1 MDNNLRLYLI
11 NGNDKID
18 KETGIVDEI
27 NTSNIIIPYRRE
39 DLISPFIYTD
49 LIKSINLTKYE
60 TLISG
65 YNKI

>member
-27 NTSNIIIPYRRE
+27 NTSNIVIPYRRE

>member
-1 MDNNLRLYLI
+1 M
-11 NGNDKID
+11 
-18 KETGIVDEI
+18 EGIVDEI

-39 DLISPFIYTD
+39 DLVSPFIYID

-60 TLISG
+60 TLISE

>member
-39 DLISPFIYTD
+39 DLVSPFIYID

-60 TLISG
+60 TLISE